1 MLSKI
6 VSEIL
11 GAGAELRNDKLN
23 THHNKKLREKYLLV
37 LVVIL
42 LKNALQF
49 SRHAVKNLYK

>member
-23 THHNKKLREKYLLV
+23 THHNKKLREK
-37 LVVIL
+37 IL
-42 LKNALQF
+42 TCACGYIAQKCASIQ
-49 SRHAVKNLYK
+49 